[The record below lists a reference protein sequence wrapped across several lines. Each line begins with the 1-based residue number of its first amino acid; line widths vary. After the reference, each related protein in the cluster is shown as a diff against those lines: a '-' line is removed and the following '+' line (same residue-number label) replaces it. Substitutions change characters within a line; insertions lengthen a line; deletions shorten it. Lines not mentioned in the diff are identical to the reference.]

1 MFGRKISADF
11 RVALK
16 MLAYKNVTDES
27 DDENILQDLQREAL
41 IGTDGLKVHSINL
54 TTRLNYNK
62 IDVVTEPTFRLT
74 INRKIGFEQ
83 LIDDAN
89 KWQII

>member
-1 MFGRKISADF
+1 MSCGMIDSTIKVFWLNPFK
-11 RVALK
+11 VK
-16 MLAYKNVTDES
+16 EMLGLYEGQTNY
-27 DDENILQDLQREAL
+27 L
-41 IGTDGLKVHSINL
+41 GTDGLKVHSINL
-54 TTRLNYNK
+54 TSRLNYNK

>member
-1 MFGRKISADF
+1 M
-11 RVALK
+11 
-16 MLAYKNVTDES
+16 TDES

-54 TTRLNYNK
+54 TSRLNYNK